1 MLKWVMHG
9 QEWEM
14 LKWVMQGQEWEMLQW
29 VMQEHQM
36 NFELKIQ
43 WLVLK
48 LMKIASVAL
57 FQMVRV
63 ARCRGDSQN

>member
-1 MLKWVMHG
+1 MVERVL
-9 QEWEM
+9 QEQQMSLQGEEM
-14 LKWVMQGQEWEMLQW
+14 NL
-29 VMQEHQM
+29 
-36 NFELKIQ
+36 ELKIQ
-43 WLVLK
+43 EWLVLK